1 VTASHHRRQISWLTR
16 QLTYVCVL
24 LFAIA
29 GIAETAHFH
38 SDLGKSSSEQHCSL
52 CIAAHS
58 VARPAQATIP
68 VAALSLCVGVLVV
81 GTTLVPDSR
90 SALSLYIR
98 PPPAA

>member
-1 VTASHHRRQISWLTR
+1 MTSSHHKRRVPPLIRYLA
-16 QLTYVCVL
+16 YVCVL
-24 LFAIA
+24 SFAIA

-38 SDLGKSSSEQHCSL
+38 SDLGKASNEQHCSL

-58 VARPAQATIP
+58 VARPAQAAAA
-68 VAALSLCVGVLVV
+68 VAAPSLCVGVLVI

-90 SALSLYIR
+90 STLSLYIR

>member
-1 VTASHHRRQISWLTR
+1 VTSSRHKRQISWLMR
-16 QLTYVCVL
+16 QFAYVCVL

-38 SDLGKSSSEQHCSL
+38 SDLGKASNEQHCSL

-58 VARPAQATIP
+58 VARPAQAATV
-68 VAALSLCVGVLVV
+68 VAAPSLCVGVLII

-90 SALSLYIR
+90 STLSLYIR
-98 PPPAA
+98 PPPVA